1 MASAVMFLSVMASS
15 PAFTFSTPSQL
26 FDYLYSKVGPH
37 YYDRIDSHVSPDDR
51 QTLSRRLTQS
61 PIDSIAGIEVAR
73 LDTTDGFRY
82 LLADDSWLLIRFS
95 GTEPLIRIY
104 AEGHSPDEVQ
114 KLLDSGRELLG
125 I

>member
-1 MASAVMFLSVMASS
+1 M
-15 PAFTFSTPSQL
+15 
-26 FDYLYSKVGPH
+26 YSKVGPH

-61 PIDSIAGIEVAR
+61 PINSIAGIEVAR

-104 AEGHSPDEVQ
+104 AEGHSPEEVQ